1 MCLRVC
7 SFLPFL
13 FVAVVLNV
21 SFAEVR
27 LSRKEGS
34 GFVEVVLLKD
44 EGAVGPVSVLL
55 STQDGTATGESS

>member
-1 MCLRVC
+1 M
-7 SFLPFL
+7 
-13 FVAVVLNV
+13 

-27 LSRKEGS
+27 LSSKEGS

-55 STQDGTATGESS
+55 STQDGTATGERFMSGQLLNHIMLLH